1 MNKKI
6 KIKKE
11 TPVWLGAQRL
21 MSRTEPHTKEDNER
35 KLILLTAKVIGIS
48 PFGVNILGSLP
59 YINKLGLTQKAFQY
73 NENLGFEYSWDKLSV
88 DDGDKAICKCRIKD
102 KKENIELTDWV
113 LGECSPSSMKMS
125 TLKGYQ
131 NHIAQTRAKNR
142 AILELYGVKIHEEM
156 MSKIYELLSRKET
169 TPAEKTIIEKIGN
182 PVASSVEEINETKET
197 KEIGKKTSGCLFDI
211 EEEIDELKALAIEN
225 GAVKGKEREYIEK
238 KIKHPVNFYNATPN
252 YISIIKAQFLNSVV
266 KQ

>member
-48 PFGVNILGSLP
+48 PFGINILDSLP
-59 YINKLGLTQKAFQY
+59 YVNKLGLTQKAFQY
-73 NENLGFEYSWDKLSV
+73 NENLGFEYLWEKLSI

-113 LGECSPSSMKMS
+113 LGECSPSSMRKS

-131 NHIAQTRAKNR
+131 NHLAQTRSKNR

-156 MSKIYELLSRKET
+156 MTKIYELLSQKET
-169 TPAEKTIIEKIGN
+169 TAAEKTIIGKIGN
-182 PVASSVEEINETKET
+182 PVLSSVEEINEAKET
-197 KEIGKKTSGCLFDI
+197 GEKTSVRLF
-211 EEEIDELKALAIEN
+211 EIDEEVGKLKALAIEN
-225 GAVKGKEREYIEK
+225 GAVKGKEKEYIEK
-238 KIKHPVNFYNATPN
+238 KIKHPVNFYKATPN
-252 YISIIKAQFLNSVV
+252 YISIIKAQFLNSII